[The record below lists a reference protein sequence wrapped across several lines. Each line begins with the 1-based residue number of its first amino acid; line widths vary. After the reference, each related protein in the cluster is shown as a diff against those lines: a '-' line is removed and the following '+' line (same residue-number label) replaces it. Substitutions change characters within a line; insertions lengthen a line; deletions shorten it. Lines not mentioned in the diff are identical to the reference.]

1 MEEGQREWAWKQGL
15 EVLGLSQHLMVA
27 VRTREQAVKGEQW
40 MDLKYIL
47 EIEFIKLSDKFGCA
61 KLRKL
66 RIYLFIYSGNI
77 NRTSFLCQD
86 LC

>member
-47 EIEFIKLSDKFGCA
+47 EIESARLHGFQSWKDSLRAVTHWLS
-61 KLRKL
+61 
-66 RIYLFIYSGNI
+66 
-77 NRTSFLCQD
+77 TP
-86 LC
+86 